1 MESEQELDRI
11 RKLITNEFV
20 ERLINFVSEG
30 RQLDFGQRIK
40 LLERERDQFDF
51 SMKGRIEMIL
61 SAATSGKETK

>member
-30 RQLDFGQRIK
+30 RQLHFGQRIK